1 MRAFVLYNAS
11 RAVAVRITVV
21 NTLKARKVREKTA
34 VREDWRT
41 LIRWRNWKGQ
51 VSMGG
56 KYAEGRHGYTVFHT
70 KRVEN
75 SFFKFL

>member
-1 MRAFVLYNAS
+1 MRVFVLYNAP
-11 RAVAVRITVV
+11 RAVRVTAV

-56 KYAEGRHGYTVFHT
+56 KYAESRHGY
-70 KRVEN
+70 K
-75 SFFKFL
+75 